1 MGDQNQLEDLP
12 LVVAVEIITKAE
24 GQQLLDQEVMIVEEK
39 QPQEDKLQEE
49 RPQEDKLQEEQ
60 HQEDKLQE
68 EQPQEDK
75 PQEEQLKE
83 EEQQEQ
89 LNRNHVTVQNMNPT
103 IV

>member
-1 MGDQNQLEDLP
+1 M
-12 LVVAVEIITKAE
+12 VAVEIITKAE

-60 HQEDKLQE
+60 PQEDKL
-68 EQPQEDK
+68 
-75 PQEEQLKE
+75 QEEQLKE
-83 EEQQEQ
+83 EEQQDQ

>member
-1 MGDQNQLEDLP
+1 M
-12 LVVAVEIITKAE
+12 VAVEIITKAE

-60 HQEDKLQE
+60 
-68 EQPQEDK
+68 
-75 PQEEQLKE
+75 LKE
-83 EEQQEQ
+83 EEQQDQ
-89 LNRNHVTVQNMNPT
+89 LNKNHVTVQNMNPT